1 MRAAHRQ
8 WASWFWILFV
18 GNDDRGSHLD
28 AAPEK
33 DQEYQVVRIIG
44 KDTFAAGNFLYI
56 GASDLVPEI
65 RKHKD
70 LGVNIVN
77 FISFLIGVSLMWIIK
92 IVLGA

>member
-8 WASWFWILFV
+8 WASWFWILFG

-44 KDTFAAGNFLYI
+44 KDTWNPFLLNGGY
-56 GASDLVPEI
+56 SHSTL
-65 RKHKD
+65 
-70 LGVNIVN
+70 
-77 FISFLIGVSLMWIIK
+77 LI
-92 IVLGA
+92 A

>member
-33 DQEYQVVRIIG
+33 DQEYQAVRIIG
-44 KDTFAAGNFLYI
+44 KDSLKSGSCPAFFIMVISHQGFLAIYY
-56 GASDLVPEI
+56 ASIFTYAHNMRYDNS
-65 RKHKD
+65 H
-70 LGVNIVN
+70 
-77 FISFLIGVSLMWIIK
+77 
-92 IVLGA
+92 A